1 MSDRRAVL
9 DHSLLAGA
17 QAQRLGR
24 LQEARCH
31 FEKALQSLLDPEH
44 TELAARLLR
53 WVAWAHAS
61 EGDAEAA
68 LECLEASEAVASSAG
83 DQAGVAAALNTRAG
97 TLFGLGRLDDAEVL
111 FERVRVERVREI
123 AVATSDRKLKAMAEQ
138 NLGSVASIRGDL
150 DVALRR
156 FQSSRASYEAIGELS
171 YLGPLLNNIGKLQIE
186 LKDDR
191 EAERTLDSA
200 RMLCQSQGDQ
210 HHTVIVDVNRGWVM
224 LRSGRTS
231 DALRTAEDARQL
243 ADETGDDRW
252 IAEILLVIGA
262 CHVRLGDVELAMGFL
277 DRAAHLA
284 RERGDVKTLAD
295 AVLKQAG
302 ALRLAGRNRRTLLCL
317 DEAKRLFQ
325 QLRARRDLAHVGE
338 RLETLEESF
347 LQIVGEWG
355 ESIERKD
362 AYTRGHSNRVADYAC
377 MLARATDLP
386 ASDLRWFRMGALL
399 HDVGKVVVPLD
410 ILNSAGPL
418 SDEQ

>member
-61 EGDAEAA
+61 GGRRGSGARVPRGLRSGCVVGGRPGGGGRRAEHARRH
-68 LECLEASEAVASSAG
+68 AVRPREIG
-83 DQAGVAAALNTRAG
+83 RCRGPIRTRARRTRARDRRG
-97 TLFGLGRLDDAEVL
+97 HLRPQAQGHGGAEPG
-111 FERVRVERVREI
+111 ERGKHSRRPRRG
-123 AVATSDRKLKAMAEQ
+123 ATS
-138 NLGSVASIRGDL
+138 
-150 DVALRR
+150 

-325 QLRARRDLAHVGE
+325 QLRARRDPRARGRAARDAGRVLPPN
-338 RLETLEESF
+338 R
-347 LQIVGEWG
+347 GEWG

-386 ASDLRWFRMGALL
+386 ASDLRWFAWARSCTMWARWSYRS
-399 HDVGKVVVPLD
+399 
-410 ILNSAGPL
+410 IS
-418 SDEQ
+418 